1 MSQTILIVDD
11 EEDIRNSIRRFL
23 EPRGFKVLTAQN
35 GSEAFALAG
44 ETRPNIVITD
54 VDMPD
59 MDGFALNRLLKAK
72 DRTPQIP
79 VIIISGKAID
89 EKSIIKGLGEGA
101 DDYIVKP
108 ISLPVLLARTK
119 AVLRRY
125 ERSEDAAVLISKLG
139 IELDPNKRT
148 VKVSGDLINLTRKE
162 FDLLTA
168 FLTSNGRVLSPQYLL
183 EEVWGYE
190 LELYNNPHTVEV
202 HVSKL
207 RKKLGDRVNKH
218 IQRVTGL
225 GFRFVEEAFGDE

>member
-1 MSQTILIVDD
+1 MKETILVVDD
-11 EEDIRNSIRRFL
+11 EEDIRKNIRRFL
-23 EPRGFKVLTAQN
+23 EPRGYKIVTAQN

-44 ETRPNIVITD
+44 ETRPHLVITD

-59 MDGFALNRLLKAK
+59 LDGFALSRLLKAK
-72 DRTPQIP
+72 ERLPPVP

-89 EKSIIKGLGEGA
+89 DKSVIKGLDEGA
-101 DDYIVKP
+101 DDYLIKP
-108 ISLPVLLARTK
+108 VSLPVLLARVK

-125 ERSEDAAVLISKLG
+125 RRSEEAQATIERLG
-139 IELDPNKRT
+139 IELDAAKRS
-148 VKVSGDLINLTRKE
+148 VKVDGSPVSLTRKE
-162 FDLLTA
+162 FDLLA
-168 FLTSNGRVLSPQYLL
+168 ALLTSNGRVLSPQYLL

-207 RKKLGDRVNKH
+207 RKKLGEKVGRL

-225 GFRFVEEAFGDE
+225 GFKLAEDGSR